1 MALGLPQ
8 AMQVPAEIL
17 RTLLAPSLGVEMTIR
32 NLRCGSIAR
41 VCRAQWLLVPTSV
54 LLRNSAAHEGLS
66 ARLLL
71 SRQTSVV
78 LHMNEASLRKVLFE
92 WLLAEATCLL
102 GLLVRRMTVQKD
114 EW

>member
-92 WLLAEATCLL
+92 
-102 GLLVRRMTVQKD
+102 
-114 EW
+114 